1 MKQLFMLTLSM
12 TLLLSTAAFSAGTPV
27 QAAEKEVT
35 VTLLSTSDIHGRF
48 MPWDYAVD
56 GPNPSGSLTQL
67 FTIIKDVREQNP
79 NTILLDNGDLIQ
91 DNSAELFNDQP
102 ESPLTKALNEMEF
115 DAWSFGNHEFN
126 FGVETLERVSGQ
138 FQGVKL
144 AGNIYRENGERFL
157 PAYTIFEKDGVK
169 IAVIGMVTPLIVE
182 FEKGTDHLDGLVV
195 KNPVDETKKVV
206 KELEGKVDVMVGVM
220 HMGME
225 NENGIPG
232 TGVRDVANAV
242 PELAAIFGGH
252 NHVLIEKEVVNGV
265 LITEPN
271 KYGTHISQ
279 IDLTFQQNDGKF
291 VLTEKDAKA
300 IPVKSADGA
309 VTASDQELEEK
320 LHEFHEF
327 ARADAN
333 LVVGQLKGMNMVPKD
348 EMTGIP
354 AVQVQETPLSDFFH
368 EVMLHYS
375 DADVVAHQIDNDKA
389 KLDIGPIKKKDIA
402 YNYQYAGGE
411 VSVYEVTGQDLKDY
425 MEWAAGY
432 FNSAKPGDVTIS
444 FDLKRRSSKYSTN
457 DFFGNVTYEIDLT
470 EQPGNRIKNLRKLDG
485 TPIQMDETLKLGMN
499 SYRMDFLVSPG
510 QALEGRKFKMLWS
523 SKDESAFGETGGTIR
538 NLAIRYLKEEM
549 KGEYTP
555 VAQQNW
561 KIVGVDTS
569 SPVHQAV
576 VDLVNRGILKV
587 PATEDGKYTNV
598 ASINA
603 YVTLTADE
611 IKAFTA
617 KAGVD
622 DKPFANVKTAGEF
635 YVKLS
640 EMLNTPDSSPVED
653 GKGNEKPGKPETKPG
668 KPEPKPGKPVTKP
681 GKPTQKPGKPGA
693 PAESKATV
701 GVVAPHSLYVRAQA
715 SNHGKI
721 VGAVSTGTEVKIL
734 GTKKGWYE
742 IEYKGKKAYVYSR
755 YVKINK

>member
-1 MKQLFMLTLSM
+1 MKSFFKLILSLTLV
-12 TLLLSTAAFSAGTPV
+12 LSTAVFSAGTIV
-27 QAAEKEVT
+27 KAEEKEVK

-48 MPWDYAVD
+48 MPWDYAID

-67 FTIIKDVREQNP
+67 TTIIKEVRKQNP

-102 ESPLTKALNEMEF
+102 ESPLMKALNEMEF
-115 DAWSFGNHEFN
+115 DAWSYGNHEFN
-126 FGVETLERVSGQ
+126 FGLDVLEKVSSQ
-138 FQGVKL
+138 YDGVKL
-144 AGNIYRENGERFL
+144 AGNVYWENGERFL
-157 PAYTIFEKDGVK
+157 PAYTIFEKEGVK

-220 HMGME
+220 HMGLE

-232 TGVRDVANAV
+232 TGVRDIANAV

-279 IDLTFQQNDGKF
+279 IDLTFEQKDGEF
-291 VLTEKDAKA
+291 VLKDKDAKA
-300 IPVKSADGA
+300 IPVTSAEGT
-309 VTASDQELEEK
+309 VVESDKELEEK
-320 LHEFHEF
+320 LHKFHEF

-333 LVVGQLKGMNMVPKD
+333 VVVGQLKGMDLVPKD
-348 EMTGIP
+348 EIKGIP
-354 AVQVQETPLSDFFH
+354 AVQIQETPLSDFFH

-402 YNYQYAGGE
+402 YNYQFAGGE
-411 VSVYEVTGQDLKDY
+411 VSVYEVTGKDLKDY
-425 MEWAAGY
+425 MEWAVGY
-432 FNSAKPGDVTIS
+432 FNSSKPGDVTIS

-457 DFFGNVTYEIDLT
+457 DFFGNVKYNIDLT
-470 EQPGNRIKNLRKLDG
+470 EQPGNRIKNLRRLDG
-485 TPIQMDETLKLGMN
+485 TPIQMDEKLKLGMN

-510 QALEGRKFKMLWS
+510 QALEGRKFNMIWS
-523 SKDESAFGETGGTIR
+523 SKDESAYGETGGTIR

-555 VAQQNW
+555 IPQQNW

-569 SPVHQAV
+569 SPAHQAV
-576 VDLVNRGILKV
+576 KDLVNRGILQV
-587 PATEDGKYTNV
+587 PTTEDGKYTNI

-603 YVTLTADE
+603 NEAVTKEE
-611 IKAFTA
+611 IKELST
-617 KAGVD
+617 KAGVNE
-622 DKPFANVKTAGEF
+622 KQFSNVKTTGEL
-635 YVKLS
+635 YVRLSKMLS
-640 EMLNTPDSSPVED
+640 EPNNSKDEDAKDNASPSKPAPNP
-653 GKGNEKPGKPETKPG
+653 GKPEKPGKPGKPESKPG
-668 KPEPKPGKPVTKP
+668 KPAPV
-681 GKPTQKPGKPGA
+681 
-693 PAESKATV
+693 ESKATI
-701 GVVAPHSLYVRAQA
+701 GVVSSHSLYVRSQP
-715 SNHGKI
+715 SNNGKI
-721 VGAVSTGTEVKIL
+721 VGAVSKNTEVKIL
-734 GTKKGWYE
+734 GNKKGWYQ

-755 YVKINK
+755 YVKVIK